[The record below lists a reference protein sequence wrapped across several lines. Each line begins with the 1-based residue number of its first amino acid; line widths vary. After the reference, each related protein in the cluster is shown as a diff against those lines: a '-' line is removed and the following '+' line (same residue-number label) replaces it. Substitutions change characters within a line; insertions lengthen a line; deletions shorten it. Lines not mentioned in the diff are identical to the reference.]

1 MNMDQTGSATL
12 FFTNRPYVL
21 SAASVAGPAE
31 GKGPYGHRFDEVLTD
46 DRLGEKT
53 FEQGERKMLLKA
65 LRRAM
70 ARVGLPMAEAGCLL
84 AGDLLNQIITA
95 SYAARE
101 LSIPYLGLYGAC
113 STMTEALL
121 LGGALVDGG
130 YRGRALSAACSHF
143 STAER
148 QYRFPLEMGTTAP
161 PHSQRTVTGA
171 GAVLLGASPLPH
183 TGFRHVRLEAA
194 TLGRVRDLGITDAN
208 NMGAA
213 MAPAACDTI
222 ERHLKDRG
230 MEAEDFDWIVTGDLG
245 DFGSRMLRE
254 LGDEA
259 GLGLAGRHMDCGSM
273 VYSPEQGYHCGGSG
287 CGCSAI
293 LLAGH
298 VLPELEKGRV
308 KRVLFLST
316 GALMSPLSACQGES
330 IPGIAHAISL
340 VHEE

>member
-1 MNMDQTGSATL
+1 MKQAGSATL
-12 FFTNRPYVL
+12 LFEDRPYVL
-21 SAASVAGPAE
+21 SAASVAGKAE
-31 GKGPYGHRFDEVLTD
+31 EKGPYGHVFDEIMED

-53 FEQGERKMLLKA
+53 FEQGERKMLVKA
-65 LRRAM
+65 LCRAM
-70 ARVGLPMAEAGCLL
+70 ARVALPMEEAGCLL
-84 AGDLLNQIITA
+84 AGDLLNQIVTA

-101 LSIPYLGLYGAC
+101 LAIPYLGLYGAC

-121 LGGALVDGG
+121 QGATLVDGG
-130 YRGRALSAACSHF
+130 YRTRALCAASSHF

-161 PHSQRTVTGA
+161 PHAQRTVTGA
-171 GAVLLGASPLPH
+171 GAVLLGASPLLH

-222 ERHLKDRG
+222 VRHLEDRG
-230 MEAEDFDWIVTGDLG
+230 MKEMDFDWIVTGDLG

-254 LGDEA
+254 LAAEA
-259 GLGLAGRHMDCGSM
+259 DLDLEDRHMDCGSM
-273 VYSPEQGYHCGGSG
+273 IYSPQQGYHCGGSG
-287 CGCSAI
+287 CGCSAV
-293 LLAGH
+293 LLASY
-298 VLPELEKGRV
+298 VLPQIERGAVR
-308 KRVLFLST
+308 RVLFLST

-330 IPGIAHAISL
+330 IPGIAHAVSL
-340 VHEE
+340 VYEE

>member
-1 MNMDQTGSATL
+1 MKQAGGATL
-12 FFTNRPYVL
+12 LFEDRPYVL
-21 SAASVAGPAE
+21 SAASVAGKAE
-31 GKGPYGHRFDEVLTD
+31 EKGPCGHVFDEIIED

-70 ARVGLPMAEAGCLL
+70 MRVGLPMEEAGCLL
-84 AGDLLNQIITA
+84 AGDLLNQIVTA

-101 LSIPYLGLYGAC
+101 LAIPYLGLYGAC
-113 STMTEALL
+113 STMTESLL
-121 LGGALVDGG
+121 LGAALVDGG
-130 YRGRALSAACSHF
+130 YRGRALCAACSHF

-161 PHSQRTVTGA
+161 PHAQRTVTGA
-171 GAVLLGASPLPH
+171 GAVLLGDAPLPH

-194 TLGRVRDLGITDAN
+194 TIGRVRDLGITDAN

-213 MAPAACDTI
+213 MAPGAFDTI
-222 ERHLKDRG
+222 ERHLSDRG
-230 MEAEDFDWIVTGDLG
+230 LSETDFDRVVTGDLG

-254 LGDEA
+254 LCEEG
-259 GLGLAGRHMDCGSM
+259 GLDMEDRHLDCGSM
-273 VYSPEQGYHCGGSG
+273 IFSPEQNYNCGGSG
-287 CGCSAI
+287 CGCSAVI
-293 LLAGH
+293 LAGY
-298 VLPELEKGRV
+298 VLPQLEKGAW

-330 IPGIAHAISL
+330 IPGFAHAVSF
-340 VHEE
+340 VFEE

>member
-1 MNMDQTGSATL
+1 MKQVGSATL
-12 FFTNRPYVL
+12 LFENRPWVL
-21 SAASVAGPAE
+21 SAASMAGKAE
-31 GKGPYGHRFDEVLTD
+31 EKGPYGHVFDEIMED

-53 FEQGERKMLLKA
+53 FEQGERKMLLKT
-65 LRRAM
+65 LYRAVT
-70 ARVGLPMAEAGCLL
+70 RVGLPMEEAGCLL
-84 AGDLLNQIITA
+84 AGDLLNQIVTA

-101 LSIPYLGLYGAC
+101 LGIPYLGLYGAC

-121 LGGALVDGG
+121 MGATLVDGG
-130 YRGRALSAACSHF
+130 YRDRALCAACSHF

-183 TGFRHVRLEAA
+183 TGFHHVRLEAA

-222 ERHLKDRG
+222 GRHLKDRG
-230 MEAEDFDWIVTGDLG
+230 MTEEDFDWIVTGDLG
-245 DFGSRMLRE
+245 DFGSEMLQE
-254 LGDEA
+254 LCFDA
-259 GLGLAGRHMDCGSM
+259 GLELAGRHRDCGSM
-273 VYSPEQGYHCGGSG
+273 IYSPEQNYHCKGSG
-287 CGCSAI
+287 CGCSAVM
-293 LLAGH
+293 LAGY
-298 VLPELEKGRV
+298 VLPQLEKGAVR
-308 KRVLFLST
+308 RVLFLST

-340 VHEE
+340 VFEE

>member
-1 MNMDQTGSATL
+1 MKQGSATL
-12 FFTNRPYVL
+12 LFQHRPYVL
-21 SAASVAGPAE
+21 SAGTMAGKAE
-31 GKGPYGHRFDEVLTD
+31 EKGPYGHVFDEIMED

-65 LRRAM
+65 LHRAM
-70 ARVGLPMAEAGCLL
+70 TRVGLPMEEAGCLL
-84 AGDLLNQIITA
+84 AGDLLNQIVTA
-95 SYAARE
+95 SYAARD
-101 LSIPYLGLYGAC
+101 LAIPYLGLYGAC

-130 YRGRALSAACSHF
+130 YRDRALCAACSHF

-161 PHSQRTVTGA
+161 PHAQRTVTGA
-171 GAVLLGASPLPH
+171 GAVLLGNATLPH
-183 TGFRHVRLEAA
+183 TGFRHIRLEAA
-194 TLGRVRDLGITDAN
+194 TIGRVRDLGITDAN

-213 MAPAACDTI
+213 MAPAALDVVQ
-222 ERHLKDRG
+222 RHLDDRG
-230 MEAEDFDWIVTGDLG
+230 MDETGFDWIVTGDLG

-254 LGDEA
+254 LAVEA
-259 GLGLAGRHMDCGSM
+259 DLDLEDRHMDCGSM
-273 VYSPEQGYHCGGSG
+273 IFSPRQNYHCGGSG
-287 CGCSAI
+287 CGCSAVI
-293 LLAGH
+293 LAGY
-298 VLPELEKGRV
+298 VLPQLERGAV

>member
-1 MNMDQTGSATL
+1 MKQAGRATL
-12 FFTNRPYVL
+12 LFENRPYVL
-21 SAASVAGPAE
+21 SAASVAGKAE
-31 GKGPYGHRFDEVLTD
+31 EKGPYGHVFDEIMED

-53 FEQGERKMLLKA
+53 FEQGERRMLLKA

-70 ARVGLPMAEAGCLL
+70 DRAELPMEAAGCLL
-84 AGDLLNQIITA
+84 AGDLLNQIVTA

-113 STMTEALL
+113 STMTESLL
-121 LGGALVDGG
+121 LGAALVDGG
-130 YRGRALSAACSHF
+130 YRERTLCAACSHF

-161 PHSQRTVTGA
+161 PHAQRTVTGA
-171 GAVLLGASPLPH
+171 GAVLLGSSLLPH
-183 TGFRHVRLEAA
+183 TGFRHIRLEAA
-194 TLGRVRDLGITDAN
+194 TVGRVRDLGITDAN

-222 ERHLKDRG
+222 LRHLKDRG
-230 MEAEDFDWIVTGDLG
+230 MSETAFDWIVTGDLG
-245 DFGSRMLRE
+245 DFGSRMLQE
-254 LGDEA
+254 LCFEA
-259 GLGLAGRHMDCGSM
+259 DLDMEKRHLDCGSM
-273 VYSPEQGYHCGGSG
+273 IYSPQQNYNCGGSG
-287 CGCSAI
+287 CGCSAVM
-293 LLAGH
+293 LAGY
-298 VLPELEKGRV
+298 VLPELEKGAV

-340 VHEE
+340 AYEEM

>member
-1 MNMDQTGSATL
+1 MKQAGSATL
-12 FFTNRPYVL
+12 LFEDRPYVL
-21 SAASVAGPAE
+21 SAASVAGKAE
-31 GKGPYGHRFDEVLTD
+31 EKGPYGHVFDEIMED

-65 LRRAM
+65 LCRAM
-70 ARVGLPMAEAGCLL
+70 TRVGLPMEEAGCLL
-84 AGDLLNQIITA
+84 AGDLLNQIVTA

-101 LSIPYLGLYGAC
+101 LAIPYLGLYGAC

-130 YRGRALSAACSHF
+130 YRDRALCAACSHF

-161 PHSQRTVTGA
+161 PHAQRTVTGA
-171 GAVLLGASPLPH
+171 GAVLLGASPLLH

-222 ERHLKDRG
+222 GRHLEDRG
-230 MEAEDFDWIVTGDLG
+230 MKEMDFDWIVTGDLG

-254 LGDEA
+254 LAAEA
-259 GLGLAGRHMDCGSM
+259 DLDLEDRHMDCGSM
-273 VYSPEQGYHCGGSG
+273 IYSPQQGYHCGGSG
-287 CGCSAI
+287 CGCSAV
-293 LLAGH
+293 LLASY
-298 VLPELEKGRV
+298 VLPQIERGAVR
-308 KRVLFLST
+308 RVLFLST

-340 VHEE
+340 IYEE

>member
-1 MNMDQTGSATL
+1 MKQAGSATL
-12 FFTNRPYVL
+12 VFENRPYVL
-21 SAASVAGPAE
+21 SAASVAGKAE
-31 GKGPYGHRFDEVLTD
+31 EKGPYGHVFDEIMED

-53 FEQGERKMLLKA
+53 FEQGERKMLVKA
-65 LRRAM
+65 LCRAM
-70 ARVGLPMAEAGCLL
+70 ARVALPMEEAGCLL
-84 AGDLLNQIITA
+84 AGDLLNQIVTA

-101 LSIPYLGLYGAC
+101 LAIPYLGLYGAC

-121 LGGALVDGG
+121 LGATLVDGG
-130 YRGRALSAACSHF
+130 YRTRTLCAASSHF

-161 PHSQRTVTGA
+161 PHAQRTVTGA
-171 GAVLLGASPLPH
+171 GAVLLGDAPLPH

-213 MAPAACDTI
+213 MAPAAYDTI
-222 ERHLKDRG
+222 G
-230 MEAEDFDWIVTGDLG
+230 MDFDWIVTGDLG

-254 LGDEA
+254 LADE
-259 GLGLAGRHMDCGSM
+259 GGMDLEDRHMDCGSM
-273 VYSPEQGYHCGGSG
+273 IFSPQQGYHCGGSG
-287 CGCSAI
+287 CGCSAV
-293 LLAGH
+293 LLASY
-298 VLPELEKGRV
+298 VLPQIERGAV

-330 IPGIAHAISL
+330 IPGIAHAVSL
-340 VHEE
+340 VYEE

>member
-1 MNMDQTGSATL
+1 MKQAGSATL
-12 FFTNRPYVL
+12 LFENRPWVL
-21 SAASVAGPAE
+21 SAASVAGKAE
-31 GKGPYGHRFDEVLTD
+31 EKGPYGHVFDEIMED

-53 FEQGERKMLLKA
+53 FEQGERKMLIKA
-65 LRRAM
+65 LRRAVN
-70 ARVGLPMAEAGCLL
+70 RVDLPMEEAGCLL
-84 AGDLLNQIITA
+84 AGDLLNQIVTA

-101 LSIPYLGLYGAC
+101 IAIPYLGLYGAC

-130 YRGRALSAACSHF
+130 YRNRALCAACSHF

-171 GAVLLGASPLPH
+171 GAVLLGSSPLPH
-183 TGFRHVRLEAA
+183 RGFHHIRLEAA
-194 TLGRVRDLGITDAN
+194 TVGRVQDMGITDAN

-213 MAPAACDTI
+213 MAPAAYDTI
-222 ERHLKDRG
+222 MRHLGDRG
-230 MEAEDFDWIVTGDLG
+230 MNETDFDWIVTGDLG

-254 LGDEA
+254 LCDEA
-259 GLGLAGRHMDCGSM
+259 GMDMEDRHLDCGSM
-273 VYSPEQGYHCGGSG
+273 IFSPEQKYHCGGSG
-287 CGCSAI
+287 CGCSAVI
-293 LLAGH
+293 LAGH
-298 VLPELEKGRV
+298 VLPQLEKGAM

-330 IPGIAHAISL
+330 IPGVAHAVSL
-340 VHEE
+340 VFEE

>member
-1 MNMDQTGSATL
+1 MKQADCATL
-12 FFTNRPYVL
+12 SFENRPYVL

-130 YRGRALSAACSHF
+130 YRDRALSAACSHF

-183 TGFRHVRLEAA
+183 TGFSHVRLEAA

-330 IPGIAHAISL
+330 IPGIAHAVSL
-340 VHEE
+340 VYEE

>member
-1 MNMDQTGSATL
+1 MKQAGSATL
-12 FFTNRPYVL
+12 LFENRPYVL
-21 SAASVAGPAE
+21 SAASVAGKAE
-31 GKGPYGHRFDEVLTD
+31 EKGPYGHAFDEILED

-53 FEQGERKMLLKA
+53 FERGERKMLLKA
-65 LRRAM
+65 LHRAM
-70 ARVGLPMAEAGCLL
+70 TRVGLPMEEAGCLL
-84 AGDLLNQIITA
+84 AGDLLNQIVTA

-101 LSIPYLGLYGAC
+101 LAIPYLGLYGAC

-121 LGGALVDGG
+121 LGATLVDGG
-130 YRGRALSAACSHF
+130 YRTRALCAASSHF

-161 PHSQRTVTGA
+161 PHAQRTVTGA
-171 GAVLLGASPLPH
+171 GAVLLGDAPLPH

-213 MAPAACDTI
+213 MAPAAYDTI
-222 ERHLKDRG
+222 GRHLSDRG
-230 MEAEDFDWIVTGDLG
+230 MSELDFDWIVTGDLG

-254 LGDEA
+254 LAAEGQMDLED
-259 GLGLAGRHMDCGSM
+259 RHLDCGSM
-273 VYSPEQGYHCGGSG
+273 IFSPEQNYHAGGSG
-287 CGCSAI
+287 CGCSAVM
-293 LLAGH
+293 LAGH
-298 VLPELEKGRV
+298 VLPELEKGAV

-330 IPGIAHAISL
+330 IPGIAHAVSL

>member
-1 MNMDQTGSATL
+1 MKQGSATL
-12 FFTNRPYVL
+12 LFERRPYVL
-21 SAASVAGPAE
+21 SAGTMAGKAE
-31 GKGPYGHRFDEVLTD
+31 EKGPYGHVFDEIMED

-65 LRRAM
+65 LDRAM
-70 ARVGLPMAEAGCLL
+70 ARVGLPMEEAGCLL
-84 AGDLLNQIITA
+84 AGDLLNQIVTA
-95 SYAARE
+95 SYAARD
-101 LSIPYLGLYGAC
+101 LGIPYLGLYGAC

-130 YRGRALSAACSHF
+130 YRDRALCAACSHF

-171 GAVLLGASPLPH
+171 GAVLLGNAPLPH
-183 TGFRHVRLEAA
+183 TGFRHIRLEAA
-194 TLGRVRDLGITDAN
+194 TIGRVRDLGITDAN

-213 MAPAACDTI
+213 MAPAAFDTI
-222 ERHLKDRG
+222 QRHLEDRG
-230 MEAEDFDWIVTGDLG
+230 MDEMDFDWIVTGDLG

-254 LGDEA
+254 LAGEA
-259 GLGLAGRHMDCGSM
+259 DLDLEDRHMDCGSM
-273 VYSPEQGYHCGGSG
+273 IFRPEQGYHCGGSG
-287 CGCSAI
+287 CGCSAV
-293 LLAGH
+293 LLGGY
-298 VLPELEKGRV
+298 VLPQIERGAA

-330 IPGIAHAISL
+330 IPGVAHAVSL
-340 VHEE
+340 VYEE

>member
-1 MNMDQTGSATL
+1 MKQAGSATL
-12 FFTNRPYVL
+12 LFEDRPYVL
-21 SAASVAGPAE
+21 SAASMVGQAE
-31 GKGPYGHRFDEVLTD
+31 GKGPYGHAFDEIMED

-65 LRRAM
+65 LHRTM
-70 ARVGLPMAEAGCLL
+70 DRVELPMAEAGCLL
-84 AGDLLNQIITA
+84 AGDLLNQIVTA

-101 LSIPYLGLYGAC
+101 LGIPYLGLYGAC

-121 LGGALVDGG
+121 LGAVLVDGG
-130 YRGRALSAACSHF
+130 YRERTLCAACSHF

-183 TGFRHVRLEAA
+183 ALFSHIRLEAA
-194 TLGRVRDLGITDAN
+194 TLGAVRDLGITDAN

-213 MAPAACDTI
+213 MAPAAYDTI
-222 ERHLKDRG
+222 ARHLSDRG
-230 MEAEDFDWIVTGDLG
+230 MSELDFDWIVTGDLG

-254 LGDEA
+254 LAEEGQMDLED
-259 GLGLAGRHMDCGSM
+259 RHMDCGSLIF
-273 VYSPEQGYHCGGSG
+273 SPEQNYHAGGSG
-287 CGCSAI
+287 CGCSAVM
-293 LLAGH
+293 LASY
-298 VLPELEKGRV
+298 VLPELEKGTV
-308 KRVLFLST
+308 QRVLFLST

-340 VHEE
+340 VHAE

>member
-1 MNMDQTGSATL
+1 MKQAGSATL
-12 FFTNRPYVL
+12 LFEDRPYVL
-21 SAASVAGPAE
+21 SAASVAGKAE
-31 GKGPYGHRFDEVLTD
+31 EKGPYGHVFDEIMED

-65 LRRAM
+65 LCRAM
-70 ARVGLPMAEAGCLL
+70 TRVGLPMEEAGCLL
-84 AGDLLNQIITA
+84 AGDLLNQIVTA

-101 LSIPYLGLYGAC
+101 LAIPYLGLYGAC

-130 YRGRALSAACSHF
+130 YRDRALCAACSHF

-161 PHSQRTVTGA
+161 PHAQRTVTGA

-213 MAPAACDTI
+213 MAPAAWDTI
-222 ERHLKDRG
+222 GRHLEDRG
-230 MEAEDFDWIVTGDLG
+230 MKEMDFDWIVTGDLG

-254 LGDEA
+254 LAAEA
-259 GLGLAGRHMDCGSM
+259 DLDLEDRHMDCGSM
-273 VYSPEQGYHCGGSG
+273 IYSPQQGYHCGGSG
-287 CGCSAI
+287 CGCSAV
-293 LLAGH
+293 LLASY
-298 VLPELEKGRV
+298 VLPQIERGAVR
-308 KRVLFLST
+308 RVLFLST

-340 VHEE
+340 VYEE